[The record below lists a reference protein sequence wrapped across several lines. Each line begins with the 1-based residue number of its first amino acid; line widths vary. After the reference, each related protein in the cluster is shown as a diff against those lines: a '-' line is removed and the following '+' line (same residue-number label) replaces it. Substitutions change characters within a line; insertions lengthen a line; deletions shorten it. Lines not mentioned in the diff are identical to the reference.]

1 MVGGTVVNMDAL
13 QVYDALPTLTAS
25 PPATDRAR
33 VPHRLFGHVDAAQT
47 YDVARW
53 LAEVRPLSSP
63 GPLILVGGTGLYLT
77 ALLHGLAPV
86 PAIDP
91 AVRAEVRSADREANW
106 QALAQLDRRATER
119 LRPGDTQRI
128 ARALEVV
135 RSTGRTLTDW
145 QAERTGGLASDRIV
159 TGVVLDPGLDT
170 LADRI
175 GARLSR
181 MVSQGALEEVAA
193 LRDRTDVPPDAPAWR
208 AIGARAFARHL
219 AGELSLDDAIG
230 EAEQATRAYT
240 KRQRTWFRH
249 QPPAHWARVE
259 NSGEAVDSLCAALA
273 CLTA

>member
-1 MVGGTVVNMDAL
+1 MDAL
-13 QVYDALPTLTAS
+13 QVYGALPVLTAS
-25 PPATDRAR
+25 PSAADRAR
-33 VPHRLFGHVDAAQT
+33 VRHHLFGHVDAARS

-53 LAEVRPLSSP
+53 LAEVRALPSP

-106 QALAQLDRRATER
+106 EALARLDQHATER

-135 RSTGRTLTDW
+135 RSTGRTLTEW
-145 QAERTGGLASDRIV
+145 QAERTGGLAGHRAV
-159 TGVVLDPGLDT
+159 TGVVLDPGRDT
-170 LADRI
+170 LANRI
-175 GARLSR
+175 DTRLSR

-193 LRDRTDVPPDAPAWR
+193 LLARTDVPPDAPVWR

-219 AGELSLDDAIG
+219 AGDLSLEDAVV
-230 EAEQATRAYT
+230 EAEQATRAYA

-249 QPPAHWARVE
+249 QPPVQWPRVE
-259 NSGEAVDSLCAALA
+259 SSGEAVDTLRAALA
-273 CLTA
+273 YSVA